1 MLRLAGTVALVSL
14 VAATVRADPPAD
26 APAPASPQVSSQA
39 RAAELFQD
47 GRKLLEAGDM
57 AGACGKFDAAIR
69 LDPDA
74 AGTMLNLGL
83 CNENLGKYKTALY
96 WFRKALARATETNLP
111 DSAQAARD
119 HMTALADKVATIQV
133 AFARPVA
140 SAQVTID
147 GQQIS
152 PEDYG
157 RVEIDP
163 GHHVLEAVAPGK
175 KLVHQQFDIVGKG
188 GQTLTITMV
197 DGDNS
202 VVVDRGHGRRMA
214 GIGFMIGG
222 VALLGGS
229 GVVALVASNQYD
241 RTASCKASQ
250 TCVNKDNGARNLA
263 MYGGNTLFFT
273 GLAAAAVGAYL
284 YFAAPKPER
293 IDRVVVAPQVGP
305 TQLGLSL
312 SGSF

>member
-1 MLRLAGTVALVSL
+1 M
-14 VAATVRADPPAD
+14 AATVRADPPAD
-26 APAPASPQVSSQA
+26 ASASPQA
-39 RAAELFQD
+39 RAAALFQD

-57 AGACGKFDAAIR
+57 NGACGKFDQAIR

-83 CNENLGKYKTALY
+83 CNENLGKFKTALY

-119 HMTALADKVATIQV
+119 HMTELADKVPTIQI
-133 AFARPVA
+133 AFAKA
-140 SAQVTID
+140 GTSAKVSID

-157 RVEIDP
+157 RLEIDP
-163 GHHVLEAVAPGK
+163 GPHLLEAIAPGK
-175 KLVHQQFDIVGKG
+175 KLVHQQFDVVGKG

-214 GIGFMIGG
+214 GLSFMIGG

-229 GVVALVASNQYD
+229 GVIALVASHDYSRD
-241 RTASCKASQ
+241 ATCKAMQS
-250 TCVNKDNGARNLA
+250 CVDKDNNARNLA

-273 GLAAAAVGAYL
+273 GLAAAALGTYL
-284 YFAAPKPER
+284 YFWAPKPER

>member
-1 MLRLAGTVALVSL
+1 MRLAGTVALVSL
-14 VAATVRADPPAD
+14 LAATATVRADLPAD
-26 APAPASPQVSSQA
+26 APAAPQTSPQARSSA
-39 RAAELFQD
+39 LFQE
-47 GRKLLEAGDM
+47 GRTLLEAGDM
-57 AGACGKFDAAIR
+57 AGACGKFDQAIR

-83 CNENLGKYKTALY
+83 CNENLGKFKTALY

-119 HMTALADKVATIQV
+119 HMKGLADKVPTIQV
-133 AFARPVA
+133 AFAKAVA
-140 SAQVTID
+140 SAKVTID
-147 GQQIS
+147 GQQIN
-152 PEDYG
+152 PEDY
-157 RVEIDP
+157 RRLEIDP
-163 GHHVLEAVAPGK
+163 GHHVLEAIAPGK
-175 KLVHQQFDIVGKG
+175 KLVHQPFDVVGKG

-197 DGDNS
+197 AGHNPG
-202 VVVDRGHGRRMA
+202 VADRGHGRRMA
-214 GIGFMIGG
+214 GLGFMIGG

-229 GVVALVASNQYD
+229 GVVALVASNEYD
-241 RTASCKASQ
+241 RSASCKASQ
-250 TCVNKDNGARNLA
+250 ACVDKDNRARNLA

-273 GLAAAAVGAYL
+273 GLAAAALGTYL

>member
-1 MLRLAGTVALVSL
+1 M
-14 VAATVRADPPAD
+14 AATVRADPPAD
-26 APAPASPQVSSQA
+26 APVSSQVRSSA
-39 RAAELFQD
+39 LFQD

-57 AGACGKFDAAIR
+57 TGACGKFDQAIR

-119 HMTALADKVATIQV
+119 HMTALAEKVPTIQV
-133 AFARPVA
+133 AFAKAVA
-140 SAQVTID
+140 SAKVTID
-147 GQQIS
+147 GQQIN
-152 PEDYG
+152 PEDY
-157 RVEIDP
+157 RRLEIDP
-163 GHHVLEAVAPGK
+163 GHHVLEATAPGK
-175 KLVHQQFDIVGKG
+175 KLVHQPFDVVGMG

-202 VVVDRGHGRRMA
+202 IVVDRGHGRRMA
-214 GIGFMIGG
+214 GLGFMIGG

-229 GVVALVASNQYD
+229 GVVALVASHEYD

-250 TCVNKDNGARNLA
+250 ACVNKDNSARKLA

-273 GLAAAAVGAYL
+273 GVAAAALGTYL
-284 YFAAPKPER
+284 YFAAAKPER